1 MRMCDIMKESILRH
15 CKKYKASKA
24 VTEYWVAH
32 PFCEI
37 CGNYS
42 AAPHH
47 IRTRGAGGSDEASN
61 LLSLCTAHHTEAHTI
76 GVWSFANKYGQFQ
89 EKILEALDLEFPE
102 W

>member
-1 MRMCDIMKESILRH
+1 MMTEAITRH
-15 CKKYKASKA
+15 CKKHKYSD
-24 VTEYWVAH
+24 TYRDYWIAH
-32 PFCEI
+32 QFCEI
-37 CGNYS
+37 CGYH
-42 AAPHH
+42 ADPPHH